1 MGYNSTATTLS
12 LTAKLTPIG
21 RQRMVSTNNS
31 LIKTFSLGDS
41 DANYQT
47 SLLLN
52 TGDIPALNGNIGF
65 GSTSSNSTATAVALK
80 SVLILNTSG
89 MITKPVSSQSVNI
102 LTETAP
108 NGSTIISGSNLTFN
122 VINRL
127 NYTTDKRVNLFSSF
141 GLPITTADFNL
152 FTATT
157 TNFGG
162 YSNTSYSGVATD
174 KILVV
179 AINNSTIGE
188 CIDGKTVKVELPT
201 SAGTYTMY
209 STFQSNQQAL
219 NILDST
225 IAETNVTT
233 KQFGQNIAMLFSDDI
248 LKPNGGNTSL
258 SWATGYG
265 LNRPFSLNGKQTFNA
280 QTNTN
285 IGQSGD
291 TIVGLAYLDK
301 GFVVI
306 THPTIVDDYLLAVS
320 ATTATTITLD
330 SVSTNVFQIINCIAD
345 RGEFGST
352 TNKTFEAGN
361 TPRISEVGLY
371 DEIGNLI
378 AVAKTDRHVTKNV
391 NEFLALSIKIT
402 M

>member
-1 MGYNSTATTLS
+1 MGYNNTATTIT
-12 LTAKLTPIG
+12 LTARLTPIG

-52 TGDIPALNGNIGF
+52 TGEIPAINGNIGF
-65 GSTSSNSTATAVALK
+65 GNTTSNSTASAVALN

-102 LTETAP
+102 LSETLP
-108 NGSTIISGSNLTFN
+108 NGLTTISGTNLSFN

-127 NYTTDKRVNLFSSF
+127 DYTSDKRVNLFSSF
-141 GLPITTADFNL
+141 GLPITAADFNL

-162 YSNTSYSGVATD
+162 YSNTSYSGVATN

-179 AINNSTIGE
+179 AINNSTFGE
-188 CIDGKTVKVELPT
+188 CIDGKTVKLELPT

-209 STFQSNQQAL
+209 STFQSNQQSL
-219 NILDST
+219 NVLDNT
-225 IAETNVTT
+225 ISETNVTT
-233 KQFGQNIAMLFSDDI
+233 KQFGQNIAMLFSDNI
-248 LKPNGGNTSL
+248 LTPNGGVPSL

-285 IGQSGD
+285 IGQTGD

-301 GFVVI
+301 GFIVI
-306 THPTIVDDYLLAVS
+306 THPTIVNNFTTS
-320 ATTATTITLD
+320 ASTATTVTLD

-345 RGEFGST
+345 RGEFAST
-352 TNKTFEAGN
+352 TNKTFGSGN

-371 DEIGNLI
+371 DDIGNLI
-378 AVAKTDRHVTKNV
+378 AVAKTDRHITKNV